1 MIWSEQR
8 GKGVVSSRLDHSYC
22 QRSGYPA
29 SESSAPEIRIS
40 TLENESG
47 PEKELKWKVME
58 NGILD
63 AIMEIKE
70 GIP

>member
-1 MIWSEQR
+1 MEMESR
-8 GKGVVSSRLDHSYC
+8 RPGSVSS
-22 QRSGYPA
+22 PA
-29 SESSAPEIRIS
+29 HVLSPTSEMLTPEIRIS
-40 TLENESG
+40 TLENKSG